1 MRSRQHLL
9 IRAIVLFVGSI
20 LSLVGFPL
28 MPFITGTV
36 SYDPA
41 LLGMGIFAFL
51 VFLIVGFYNYNLYKS
66 DLESEKAKDRKI
78 ESLEK
83 KLKNWVD
90 Q

>member
-1 MRSRQHLL
+1 MRSRQYLL

-28 MPFITGTV
+28 MPFITGNG
-36 SYDPA
+36 SYDRA
-41 LLGMGIFAFL
+41 LLGMGIFAFV
-51 VFLIVGFYNYNLYKS
+51 VFLIVGFYNYHLYKS

-83 KLKNWVD
+83 ELKNRVD